1 MNFNPLRSKG
11 VTLTEIMLAL
21 FILSAAFLPIMGVM
35 STGIRGTQKD
45 EAILRGV
52 QLAQQ
57 TLNTALQL
65 PFGDLVANRGGG
77 GNGPWSF
84 GVAGSEFSY
93 ATGSLNLRLGKI
105 LEGTREYTL
114 TLEIRDEPFV
124 FNLSVHNPMARSVAS
139 DTPSQWSWQADVK
152 VPRVGE
158 QTGLYHR
165 YELTANW
172 FDRGMTDG
180 TQRTYRLV
188 SYKAR
193 LQEL

>member
-1 MNFNPLRSKG
+1 MTYRRNKRQA

-45 EAILRGV
+45 ETILRGV
-52 QLAQQ
+52 QLAQK

-77 GNGPWSF
+77 GNGPWTF
-84 GVAGSEFSY
+84 GATGVEFSY
-93 ATGSLNLRLGKI
+93 ATGSLELRLGKV
-105 LEGTREYTL
+105 LEGPLEYTL
-114 TLEIRDEPFV
+114 VLEIRDEPFI
-124 FNLSVHNPMARSVAS
+124 FNLSVHNPMARNNAS
-139 DTPSQWSWQADVK
+139 DSPALWEWQDDVK

-158 QTGLYHR
+158 QSGLYHR
-165 YELTANW
+165 YALTATW
-172 FDRGMTDG
+172 FDRDSTGG

>member
-1 MNFNPLRSKG
+1 MIYSRLHRKG

-21 FILSAAFLPIMGVM
+21 FILSAAFLPIIGVM

-45 EAILRGV
+45 ETILRGV
-52 QLAQQ
+52 QLAQK

-77 GNGPWSF
+77 GNGPWTF
-84 GVAGSEFSY
+84 GSAGAEFRY
-93 ATGSLNLRLGKI
+93 ATGSTELCLGKV
-105 LEGTREYTL
+105 LEGTLEYTL
-114 TLEIRDEPFV
+114 VLEISDVPFI
-124 FNLSVHNPMARSVAS
+124 FNLSVHNPMARNNAS
-139 DTPSQWSWQADVK
+139 DSPALWGWQTNVK

-158 QTGLYHR
+158 QSGLYHR
-165 YELTANW
+165 YALTANW
-172 FDRGMTDG
+172 FDRGATEG

-193 LQEL
+193 LQGL